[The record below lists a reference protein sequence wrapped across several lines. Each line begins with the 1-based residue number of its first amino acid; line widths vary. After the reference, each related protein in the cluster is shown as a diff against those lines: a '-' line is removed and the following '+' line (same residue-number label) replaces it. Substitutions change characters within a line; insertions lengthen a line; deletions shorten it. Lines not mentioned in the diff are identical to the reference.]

1 MIPEL
6 HCLYSLNQQML
17 SLYPSME
24 LKYLHPMP
32 DNCSARYFS
41 SDSCQKQPLPEE

>member
-1 MIPEL
+1 MVPEL

-32 DNCSARYFS
+32 DNCSPITLGGANIN
-41 SDSCQKQPLPEE
+41 DMVNC